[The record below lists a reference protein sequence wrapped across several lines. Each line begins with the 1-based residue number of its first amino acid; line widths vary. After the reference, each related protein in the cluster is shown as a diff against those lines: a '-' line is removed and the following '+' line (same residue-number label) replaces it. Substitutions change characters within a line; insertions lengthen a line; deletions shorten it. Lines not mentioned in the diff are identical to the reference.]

1 MFRRRDELINSITQ
15 VNVFFVDMERR
26 LLAELQ
32 SSSSTDDGVGREEL
46 YGRVSDLRSHV
57 ILNYLAVLKIAK
69 KHDKHSPN
77 HPIRQQVAVAYSPA
91 CSPASALR
99 GPSLLLP
106 SSELRLAIT
115 LPRQAVDHMSGLS
128 FYLSL
133 EHSYLFAECRHHL
146 QADIDDKLEG
156 FARGAALQAEA
167 LEVVLEAL
175 EVEGVEAEGMVV
187 EGVDVVGELELPA
200 HFERCCLGT
209 ATGERE
215 PLYDQPGARAVE
227 QSPVNLK
234 ISRMLGLA
242 SRARKSEI
250 SASLPVID
258 QTDAII
264 AARHAARQAMGK
276 ESSSS
281 WSASGERAAAVPSR
295 GSTDALEE
303 DISEEDMIFVLS
315 GCEGEDTLLVQGEG
329 LGRAPTFSRY
339 RRRDSVRVSGWSCV
353 P

>member
-1 MFRRRDELINSITQ
+1 
-15 VNVFFVDMERR
+15 MERR

-32 SSSSTDDGVGREEL
+32 SSSTDDGVGREEL

-77 HPIRQQVAVAYSPA
+77 HPIRQQVAVAYIVPYSPH
-91 CSPASALR
+91 CSPASALM
-99 GPSLLLP
+99 GPSLLFPALSCVSRSP
-106 SSELRLAIT
+106 C
-115 LPRQAVDHMSGLS
+115 PRQAVDHMSGLS

-250 SASLPVID
+250 SASLLVID

-264 AARHAARQAMGK
+264 AARHTARQAMGK

-295 GSTDALEE
+295 GPTDALEE

-339 RRRDSVRVSGWSCV
+339 KRRDSVRVSGWSCV